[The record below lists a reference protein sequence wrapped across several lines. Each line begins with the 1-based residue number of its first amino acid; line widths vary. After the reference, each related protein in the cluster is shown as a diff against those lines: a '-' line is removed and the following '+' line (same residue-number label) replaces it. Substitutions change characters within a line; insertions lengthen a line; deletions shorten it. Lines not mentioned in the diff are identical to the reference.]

1 MMSQLSLV
9 QSAQRRRQ
17 AGFTLV
23 ELLLYL
29 AVTSII
35 VTSVS
40 GFFITML
47 EARVKFQVMS
57 EVEQQGAQVMQQ
69 MTQTVRNGS
78 TITSP
83 TTGATGTGLTIT
95 VPTGALSPTVFDL
108 SGGVIRVTEGAGA
121 AEPLTNNRVT
131 ASALSVQN
139 LTRPTTQ
146 GVVRIQFVITSVNG
160 SGRNEFSFSKTFR
173 GSATM
178 RQ

>member
-1 MMSQLSLV
+1 MQQFLLSRSI
-9 QSAQRRRQ
+9 QSRRQ

-35 VTSVS
+35 ITSVS

-47 EARVKFQVMS
+47 QARVKFQVMS

-69 MTQTVRNGS
+69 MTQTVRNGL

-83 TTGATGTGLTIT
+83 TTGVTGTSLTVT

-108 SGGVIRVTEGAGA
+108 TSGVIRETEGVGA
-121 AEPLTNNRVT
+121 AQPLTNSRVT
-131 ASALSVQN
+131 ASGLSVQN

-160 SGRNEFSFSKTFR
+160 SGRNEFSYSKTFR
-173 GSATM
+173 GTANL
-178 RQ
+178 R